1 MKDENVEKNDAIFKS
16 EVEKV
21 IIQIFKETLGV
32 SEISIND
39 NIFEMGVD
47 SLTAI
52 RIMTELINMFEYE
65 IPFNF
70 MFENQTINEMTNAIF
85 KDLIERKA

>member
-1 MKDENVEKNDAIFKS
+1 MKDENVGKNDAIFKS
-16 EVEKV
+16 EIEKV
-21 IIQIFKETLGV
+21 IIQIFKETLGEI
-32 SEISIND
+32 EISIND
-39 NIFEMGVD
+39 NIFEIGVD

-65 IPFNF
+65 FHFNF